1 MATVVKTFNY
11 TGTLQQATIPPGTQ
25 SMDVHLWGGAG
36 GGGGGDRAGP
46 GASGSAGHYVTST
59 SIAISSAQIG
69 TTINVA
75 VGGGGGGGSGGGNA
89 PGGVNGKSIT
99 GYSGG
104 IGGNSGPSGSSGAGG
119 GATVVQIDSTDIAVA
134 GGGGGGGGAGIA
146 SNGTAG
152 INTNSATANSPG
164 TLGEDGKDHTGDG
177 GGGGAG
183 GGGVDGG
190 RSGNGGSGD
199 NGGTGGYAGSNNA
212 AGGSE
217 SNGSGITPGGTGSQY
232 YTSGV
237 AVAGGPGSS
246 GADGKAVVV
255 FNIGV
260 QAQTKV
266 GNNIQSFS
274 RSLNSTGE
282 IVTFFNN
289 LVNGIPNPGYQHA
302 WWVVSPALTQ
312 SQWQGIPYYYNN
324 SIFIVQ
330 GNVTRYT
337 GTNSSDT
344 SITVNNTTYTR
355 TGSPA
360 GGNVLINFVD
370 GSSQTYNIQIYSFST
385 TQSAGWRSI
394 DRIFT
399 KVSGSWKQITS
410 AYMKVGG
417 AWKAL
422 FNSGISFI
430 ETAAGF
436 GDSSGSSSSGSGG
449 TGGGGGCFIAGTM
462 VTMADGTQ
470 KPVEQVDIGDTVSVG
485 GKVFATGKFLI
496 DNLYDYKG
504 IQVSG
509 THMVKE
515 DGKWTRVEDSR
526 LGRSLGDDEVIVYV
540 FGNENR
546 RIIINDTEFTDYFEL
561 SEQQELANHGEQ
573 FFSNWQD
580 HDRQIHD
587 KNVNILNA

>member
-25 SMDVHLWGGAG
+25 SIDVHLWGGAG
-36 GGGGGDRAGP
+36 GGGGGDAGGP

-59 SIAISSAQIG
+59 SIAISSAQIN

-89 PGGVNGKSIT
+89 PGGANGKSIT

-104 IGGNSGPSGSSGAGG
+104 IGGNSGPSGSSGSGGGGG

-146 SNGTAG
+146 SNGTSG

-212 AGGSE
+212 AGGTE
-217 SNGSGITPGGTGSQY
+217 ANGSGITPGGTGSQY

-237 AVAGGPGSS
+237 AVAGRPARS
-246 GADGKAVVV
+246 GADGKAVVI

-260 QAQTKV
+260 QA
-266 GNNIQSFS
+266 N
-274 RSLNSTGE
+274 
-282 IVTFFNN
+282 
-289 LVNGIPNPGYQHA
+289 Y
-302 WWVVSPALTQ
+302 
-312 SQWQGIPYYYNN
+312 
-324 SIFIVQ
+324 
-330 GNVTRYT
+330 
-337 GTNSSDT
+337 
-344 SITVNNTTYTR
+344 
-355 TGSPA
+355 
-360 GGNVLINFVD
+360 
-370 GSSQTYNIQIYSFST
+370 
-385 TQSAGWRSI
+385 
-394 DRIFT
+394 
-399 KVSGSWKQITS
+399 KVSGTWKSINDIYTKVAGSWKRIT
-410 AYMKVGG
+410 AGYYKVGG
-417 AWKAL
+417 VWKAL

-449 TGGGGGCFIAGTM
+449 SGGVGGCFVAGTM
-462 VTMADGTQ
+462 ITMADGTQ

-496 DNLYDYKG
+496 DNLYDYNG